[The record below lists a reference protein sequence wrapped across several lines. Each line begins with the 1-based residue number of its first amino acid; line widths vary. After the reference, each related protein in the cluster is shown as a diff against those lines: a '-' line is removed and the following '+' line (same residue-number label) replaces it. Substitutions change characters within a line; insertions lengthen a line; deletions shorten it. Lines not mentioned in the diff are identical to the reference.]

1 MKKSEYLR
9 ELKGNLKTKLSSEE
23 LNDILSDYES
33 FFHAGN
39 EDGKTDDDISNELGF
54 PAFLAKSLI
63 EGREGDQI
71 TQDKHIT
78 LPGKRFCAYF
88 IDAVIA
94 IIPAFVMTVIILK
107 SIALST
113 ILFLAYPSPLLGAL
127 SYAGYATFDTFT
139 EESFQTETYTNN
151 EQLFIDDDE
160 QNLTID
166 SIPIEGPDEVTVA
179 AVDNNLVVVNRPSLI
194 VSVVTIAGIVFYL
207 LYSLVCTL
215 LLKGQTIG
223 KKIMNIK
230 VNNSNLASV
239 SNGSIFFREFLGK
252 ILINSIP
259 FVPIISIFTI
269 LFTSEHKALHDM
281 LSDTIVSDL

>member
-9 ELKGNLKTKLSSEE
+9 ELKENLKTKLSSEE
-23 LNDILSDYES
+23 LNDILSDYDS

-39 EDGKTDDDISNELGF
+39 EDGKTDDDISNELGS

-63 EGREGDQI
+63 EEREENQI
-71 TQDKHIT
+71 VQDKRIA

-94 IIPAFVMTVIILK
+94 ITPALVLTVIILK

-113 ILFLAYPSPLLGAL
+113 ILFLSYPSPLLGVL

-139 EESFQTETYTNN
+139 EESIQTETYTNN
-151 EQLFIDDDE
+151 EQIFIDDDE
-160 QNLTID
+160 QNLNID
-166 SIPIEGPDEVTVA
+166 SIPIEKPNAVIGSE
-179 AVDNNLVVVNRPSLI
+179 VDNNLVVVNRPSLI
-194 VSVVTIAGIVFYL
+194 FRVVAIAGIVFYL

-223 KKIMNIK
+223 KKLMNIK
-230 VNNSNLASV
+230 VKNSNLASV